1 MRRRALATFGAAMV
15 ALGVAYAISGRRR
28 APLPLPTPTDPPVP
42 SPVESCEVC
51 GRLLAEADV
60 WELRS
65 DSTSEAE
72 REEMRELGITSGG
85 TYMSATYCAAHF
97 PADRERWQR

>member
-1 MRRRALATFGAAMV
+1 VTRPRVLLATFGAAAI
-15 ALGVAYAISGRRR
+15 ALGVAYVVSGRRR
-28 APLPLPTPTDPPVP
+28 PVPTEVEAPAPL
-42 SPVESCEVC
+42 PVESCETC
-51 GRLLAEADV
+51 GRLLVADEV

-85 TYMSATYCAAHF
+85 TYMSATYCERHF
-97 PADRERWQR
+97 PADRERWVA